1 MYNNYYQQQP
11 INTMS
16 QRVAPPQM
24 IPQQQFGSLRGHPV
38 SSLEEVKATSI
49 EFDGSIFYFP
59 DIANKRIYTKTVD
72 NSGIAQLNMYELK
85 PIPTENING
94 DFVTR
99 QEFDSAM
106 AKIAE
111 LLSQKQA
118 NVPLTPNTQENP
130 QQKNFKEVF

>member
-11 INTMS
+11 IPQIPVQQTRITS
-16 QRVAPPQM
+16 QP
-24 IPQQQFGSLRGHPV
+24 QFGSLRGHPV

-59 DIANKRIYTKTVD
+59 DIANKKIYTKTVD

-85 PIPTENING
+85 PLPTDPTNR

-99 QEFDSAM
+99 QEFESAM

-118 NVPLTPNTQENP
+118 TVPLTPTQESP

>member
-1 MYNNYYQQQP
+1 MYNNYYQQQQVP
-11 INTMS
+11 IQQPRMAT
-16 QRVAPPQM
+16 PPM
-24 IPQQQFGSLRGHPV
+24 FGSLKGHPV

-59 DIANKRIYTKTVD
+59 DIANKKIYTKTVD

-85 PIPTENING
+85 PLPSDPTEG

-99 QEFDSAM
+99 QEFETAM
-106 AKIAE
+106 TKIAE

-118 NVPLTPNTQENP
+118 NVPLTPTSTTQESP
-130 QQKNFKEVF
+130 QQKSFKEVF